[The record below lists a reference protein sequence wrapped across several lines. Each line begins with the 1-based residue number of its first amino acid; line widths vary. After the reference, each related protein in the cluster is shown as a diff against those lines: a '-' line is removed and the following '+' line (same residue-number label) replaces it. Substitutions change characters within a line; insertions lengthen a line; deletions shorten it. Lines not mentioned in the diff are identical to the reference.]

1 MAIKCP
7 TCHSEN
13 PDTQHFC
20 GGCGTQLPP
29 PPGNL
34 PVVTETLQAPVRELT
49 TGATFAGRY
58 QVIEELGH
66 GGMGRVYKVF
76 DTNIKEKIA
85 LKLLRSEIAVD
96 KETIERFS
104 NELKFARKISHHNV
118 CRMFDLGKA
127 EGTTFITMEFVPGED
142 LKKFIRKS
150 GQLGAGRAV
159 SIAKQICEGLVEAH
173 HLGVVHR
180 DLKPQNIMVDED
192 GNVRIMDF
200 GIARSLRG
208 KGITGAGVMIGTPE
222 YMSPEQVEG
231 KEVDQR
237 SDIYSFGII
246 LYEMLTGRVPFEGDT
261 PFTIG
266 VKHKSE
272 TPRNPRELNTQIPVD
287 LGRLVLKCLEKEKAQ
302 RYQTAAELH
311 ADLEKVEQGL
321 PTTERI
327 VSKRK
332 PFTSREI
339 TVKFNL
345 RKLAAPLTAII
356 VLAAAAT
363 VLWQFA
369 PHKIAP
375 AALKI
380 ENSVAVINFE
390 NQTGDKSY
398 DYLQKAIPN
407 LLITN
412 LEQTGNLYVP
422 TWERLHDLLKQLKRE
437 NVDVISGNL
446 GFELCRMEGIK
457 TIVLGTFT
465 KAGNMFATDVKLL
478 DAETK
483 TLLKSASSRGEGV
496 DSIIRIQIDELS
508 REISKGISPTPGKNR
523 ASPLPVAEVTTSS
536 MEAYHY
542 FLRGK
547 EELEIFY
554 YPEALA
560 SFKKAVEI
568 DSTFAAAYQY
578 LAWAYNLMF
587 EEKALR
593 EAIEKAVLYAR
604 KATEKER
611 LYIEADYAAYIERD
625 PQKSIRRL
633 RQLIDKYPKEKRAY
647 LTLANTYGYDESDK
661 AIEELNRALDI
672 DPNYGD
678 ALQSLLLYYRYRG
691 DFAKALELN
700 KIYASVSPNQANP
713 IDNLA
718 NLYFREGRVDEAIA
732 KFNEALRIRPDFVWS
747 TMALH
752 YISALKQDYSEA
764 DRLLDQLIAGM
775 QEGGSGGA
783 FFGRLPKEFLWAWR
797 GNMEKASAEFEI
809 ITAIADRLGN
819 EEMNSLAN
827 EIKAWAYYDRGEL
840 ELSRNAFKSTED
852 FYAQYYSEYVKTGP
866 LSKPYKAVGSFYHG
880 LLDLKLGRIDSA
892 KSKLA
897 EMRSDF
903 PKPKIDEDYYY
914 NYLSGEI
921 LIAEGKPQEAIPL
934 LEKAPPKI
942 LISLSW
948 GPYMI
953 FYNLPF
959 LKDTLARAYEQS
971 GNIDKAVAEYERLT
985 SFYPK
990 SGAPFLI
997 HPKYY
1002 YRLAKLYEEKGI
1014 KIRARE
1020 NFERFLDLWKDA
1032 DPGLPEVE
1040 DAKKRLAGLKG
1051 N

>member
-1 MAIKCP
+1 MANKCP
-7 TCHSEN
+7 TCHSDN
-13 PDTQHFC
+13 PDTLKFC
-20 GGCGTQLPP
+20 GECGTQLPP
-29 PPGNL
+29 LQGHPPA
-34 PVVTETLQAPVRELT
+34 VTETLQTPVHELT
-49 TGATFAGRY
+49 TGSTFAGRY
-58 QVIEELGH
+58 QIIEELGH

-76 DTNIKEKIA
+76 DTDIKEKIA
-85 LKLLRSEIAVD
+85 LKLLRPEIALD
-96 KETIERFS
+96 KETVERFS
-104 NELKFARKISHHNV
+104 NELKLARKISHRNV

-159 SIAKQICEGLVEAH
+159 SIAKQVCEGLMEAH
-173 HLGVVHR
+173 HLGVIHR

-192 GNVRIMDF
+192 GNARIMDF

-237 SDIYSFGII
+237 SDIYSLGII

-272 TPRNPRELNTQIPVD
+272 TPRDPRELNAQIPQD
-287 LGRLVLKCLEKEKAQ
+287 LGRLVLHCLEKDKAK
-302 RYQTAAELH
+302 RYQSAGELH
-311 ADLEKVEQGL
+311 ADLEKTEKGL
-321 PTTERI
+321 PTTERVI
-327 VSKRK
+327 SKRK

-345 RKLAAPLTAII
+345 KKLVLPLTAVIG
-356 VLAAAAT
+356 LAAAAA
-363 VLWQFA
+363 VLWQLV

-375 AALKI
+375 AAPKI

-390 NQTGDKSY
+390 NQTGDKSF

-412 LEQTGNLYVP
+412 LEQTGTLYVP
-422 TWERLHDLLKQLKRE
+422 TWERLHDLLRQLKKDD
-437 NVDVISGNL
+437 VDVITGDL
-446 GFELCRMEGIK
+446 GFELCRMEGVK
-457 TIVLGTFT
+457 TIVLGAFT

-496 DSIIRIQIDELS
+496 DSILRTQIDELS
-508 REISKGISPTPGKNR
+508 RQISTGIGLGPEKIAAGV
-523 ASPLPVAEVTTSS
+523 LPVAEVTTSS

-547 EELEIFY
+547 EELEKFY

-560 SFKKAVEI
+560 SFQKAVDI
-568 DSTFAAAYQY
+568 DPTFAAAYQY
-578 LAWAYNLMF
+578 LAWAHDLMF
-587 EEKALR
+587 EDKALR
-593 EAIEKAVLYAR
+593 EALEKAVLYAR

-625 PQKSIRRL
+625 PQKSIRL
-633 RQLIDKYPKEKRAY
+633 LGQLIDKYPKEKKAY
-647 LTLANTYGYDESDK
+647 LTLANTYGYDESDQ
-661 AIEELNRALDI
+661 AIEALNRALDI
-672 DPNYGD
+672 DPNYAD

-691 DFAKALELN
+691 DFAKAHELN

-732 KFNEALRIRPDFVWS
+732 KFNEALSVRPDFVWS

-752 YISALKQDYSEA
+752 YISALKQDYPEA
-764 DRLLDQLIAGM
+764 ERLLDQLIAGM
-775 QEGGSGGA
+775 QRGGPGGE
-783 FFGRLPKEFLWAWR
+783 FFGRLPKGFLWAWR

-809 ITAIADRLGN
+809 ITDIADRLGN
-819 EEMNSLAN
+819 EETQSLAN

-840 ELSRNAFKSTED
+840 ELSRKAFNKSEAY
-852 FYAQYYSEYVKTGP
+852 YAQYYSEYVKTGP
-866 LSKPYKAVGSFYHG
+866 YAKPYRDIVSFYHG
-880 LLDLKLGRIDSA
+880 LMDLKLGRIDSA
-892 KSKLA
+892 KSRLA
-897 EMRSDF
+897 EMRSF
-903 PKPKIDEDYYY
+903 SSKSKIEENYYC
-914 NYLSGEI
+914 NFLSGEI
-921 LIAEGKPQEAIPL
+921 LIAEGRPQEAIPL
-934 LEKAPPKI
+934 LEKAPSKI
-942 LISLSW
+942 LASLSW
-948 GPYMI
+948 GPWMI
-953 FYNLPF
+953 YYNLPF

-985 SFYPK
+985 SLYPK

-1002 YRLAKLYEEKGI
+1002 YRLAKILEKKGMAL
-1014 KIRARE
+1014 KARE
-1020 NFERFLDLWKDA
+1020 NFERFLDLWKNS

-1040 DAKKRLAGLKG
+1040 DARKRLAGLKVQ
-1051 N
+1051 